1 MKREKIKVAITGGI
15 GSGKSTVVRYLQEKG
30 FPVFSCDEIYK
41 EIYSSNEYQS
51 ELADVFPDCL
61 IDGKIEKKLL
71 TQKVF
76 SDAEAL
82 KKLNKLAHMRIMSV
96 LYERMGN
103 TPNDIAFAE
112 VPLLFEGEYEN
123 NFDKI
128 IVVMRSREARIQAV
142 ALRDGVTAEAVQRRM
157 DMQFN
162 YNDAG
167 NVKTLKERGCFI
179 IENNSTEDN
188 LQKQVDNFLLTFFQQ

>member
-51 ELADVFPDCL
+51 ELAAVFPDCL

-82 KKLNKLAHMRIMSV
+82 KKLNKLAHMRIMSA

-188 LQKQVDNFLLTFFQQ
+188 LQKQVDNFLLTSFQ